1 WIIQPGANIGGIGL
15 GLLRMVRPWNEWQI
29 VWGYDI
35 EKEEPSLT
43 DDEAVAICKQLIG
56 DNDIEISIS
65 SKSLWTVNEMYAEQ
79 YSKGRVF
86 CIGDAVHRH
95 PPSNG
100 L

>member
-1 WIIQPGANIGGIGL
+1 MMKRLRFANS
-15 GLLRMVRPWNEWQI
+15 LLAKRH
-29 VWGYDI
+29 
-35 EKEEPSLT
+35 
-43 DDEAVAICKQLIG
+43 
-56 DNDIEISIS
+56 EINIS

-100 L
+100 LGSNSSIKMLITYVGN